1 MELLDHRQTGPGPL
15 KGLEE
20 QTHRRLHL
28 GVRIE
33 DDTIL
38 RVMHKADGHHLLE
51 FPASGAAQDAA
62 PQSCLKHMQFRFAH
76 GALQA
81 QQQAIV
87 EVRGIVQPILIEDE
101 RVGQRAQ
108 LKQPMPIGGVAR
120 QTRHFQTEH
129 DADATQTDF
138 GHQTLEAF
146 SVGRTG
152 AGLSEVAV
160 DHDDPIERPAQRDGA
175 LPQRILAVSAL
186 GVLEDLAQR

>member
-1 MELLDHRQTGPGPL
+1 MELLDHCQTGPGPL
-15 KGLEE
+15 EGLEE

-51 FPASGAAQDAA
+51 FAAAGAAQDAA
-62 PQSCLKHMQFRFAH
+62 PQARLEHMQFRFAH
-76 GALQA
+76 RALQA

-87 EVRGIVQPILIEDE
+87 EVRRIVQAIFIEDE
-101 RVGQRAQ
+101 RVGERAQ

-120 QTRHFQTEH
+120 QARDFQTQD
-129 DADATQTDF
+129 DAGATQTDF

-146 SVGRTG
+146 AVGG
-152 AGLSEVAV
+152 AGA
-160 DHDDPIERPAQRDGA
+160 RTARG
-175 LPQRILAVSAL
+175 RC
-186 GVLEDLAQR
+186 R